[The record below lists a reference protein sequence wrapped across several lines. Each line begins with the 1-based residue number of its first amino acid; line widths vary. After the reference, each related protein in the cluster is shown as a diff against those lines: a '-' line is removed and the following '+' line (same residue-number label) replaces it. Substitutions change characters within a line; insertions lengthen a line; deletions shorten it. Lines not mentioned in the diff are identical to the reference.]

1 MDQNSFMEALL
12 GLADYAQGNG
22 NVLTKAQ
29 VEESFDGMDLSEA
42 QYDLIYRY
50 LFEKKI
56 TIQGIRIEPMEHTG
70 EDAGKDG
77 RKKAE
82 GGSARTA
89 GNTDNGEEDSRYLR
103 VYLKEIEPFRQVKQ
117 AERLALAMRLLDGE
131 EAVFDELLHASLH
144 EVVEVAKGYRGRG
157 VHVEDLIQEGNIA
170 LMQVLRELTGKKSQA
185 EPLAYIREYVR
196 LAIAEHIDGQTAYGD
211 EQERIVA
218 KLGLLHEAAKHMAKE
233 NGVLPDA
240 QELADYTKLAVEEVK
255 ELVRLSKDVDFLRE

>member
-56 TIQGIRIEPMEHTG
+56 TIQGIRIEPME
-70 EDAGKDG
+70 DAGKDG

-82 GGSARTA
+82 GGSARAA